1 MKEQYINI
9 RNTKRY
15 DATWFYKYFI
25 ENGGSK
31 SVNINQFV
39 QSFSFL
45 DLTQVLEF
53 LDRKF
58 ELTVLYS
65 KSGEFIKV
73 V

>member
-9 RNTKRY
+9 RNSKQY

-31 SVNINQFV
+31 SVNINQFL
-39 QSFSFL
+39 QSFNFL
-45 DLTQVLEF
+45 NLNQVLEF

-58 ELTVLYS
+58 DLTVLYN
-65 KSGEFIKV
+65 KNGEFIRV